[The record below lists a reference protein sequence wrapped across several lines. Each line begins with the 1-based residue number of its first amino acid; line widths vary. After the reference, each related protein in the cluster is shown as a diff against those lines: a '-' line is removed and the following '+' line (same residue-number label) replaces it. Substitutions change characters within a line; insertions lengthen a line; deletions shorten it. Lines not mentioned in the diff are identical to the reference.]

1 MLRKRSVAMAW
12 FVAGTAYGEL
22 SRYGRHSEMSTRRW
36 AADTPPGTGIDPA
49 RAVDCSG
56 PAPGSRKRTGVVPT
70 RIMSPSSSRCRP
82 AKRSPFTKEPLL
94 DSPSSLIVQLSPT
107 CSTRACRRDTSLSQS
122 SAMALLRRRPI
133 VTAPREPGSTQMC
146 WWPDTS
152 RKTRNGSPARSASS
166 RSFSSA
172 GVDRCS
178 AIGDSTR
185 RTLGRSIGSGNRQG
199 WPTTTPRSTSGG
211 HASSRRSRCPSTL
224 PKGGIHM
231 IRSRITF
238 ANVTS
243 FVALFVALSAGSY
256 AAIAIPANSVGTKQ
270 IKAKAVTSAKLRLK
284 AVTRPK
290 VAANAIDGSKVKDG
304 SLTGADINLGTLGK
318 VPAAATADTAAA
330 ATIARVKTVSAAG
343 TSRADSGEA
352 PIDAA
357 TASCD
362 QGLVA
367 VGGGVSVSDPSNQFV
382 VDSFPNGT
390 AAWSAHVANFSAGTP
405 SFTISVICAP
415 AAATQ

>member
-1 MLRKRSVAMAW
+1 
-12 FVAGTAYGEL
+12 
-22 SRYGRHSEMSTRRW
+22 
-36 AADTPPGTGIDPA
+36 
-49 RAVDCSG
+49 
-56 PAPGSRKRTGVVPT
+56 
-70 RIMSPSSSRCRP
+70 
-82 AKRSPFTKEPLL
+82 
-94 DSPSSLIVQLSPT
+94 
-107 CSTRACRRDTSLSQS
+107 
-122 SAMALLRRRPI
+122 
-133 VTAPREPGSTQMC
+133 
-146 WWPDTS
+146 
-152 RKTRNGSPARSASS
+152 
-166 RSFSSA
+166 
-172 GVDRCS
+172 
-178 AIGDSTR
+178 
-185 RTLGRSIGSGNRQG
+185 
-199 WPTTTPRSTSGG
+199 
-211 HASSRRSRCPSTL
+211 
-224 PKGGIHM
+224 M

-256 AAIAIPANSVGTKQ
+256 AAIALPANSVGTKQ
-270 IKAKAVTSAKLRLK
+270 IKSKAVTSAKLRLK

-290 VAANAIDGSKVKDG
+290 VAANAIDGSKVKNG

-330 ATIARVKTVSAAG
+330 ATISRVKTVSAAG

-382 VDSFPNGT
+382 VDSFPNGS